1 LRAPFAAVLAVLALQ
16 ALALMPAAAQPA
28 PVTPTPTPARST
40 LLVADA
46 FVRSGPAE
54 FYLPVGQVTPDSPLV
69 PLNISA
75 DGRWVLIRYNRGF
88 GWVRRDLAFWNVNVD
103 ALPALE
109 AGITPSPSG
118 VTNTPFFPTSTPA
131 DNYISVSAVS
141 AYVRSGP
148 GRTYL
153 RLSQLLPGTIIEP
166 VGRNADS
173 SWVLLRLP
181 DDAGFGWIRRD
192 LGVWFTDLQD
202 LPVLS
207 EDALTPTATFT
218 PSQTATASATPTET
232 ATSTDT
238 PTITP
243 TATDTA
249 THTATP
255 EPTATDTATHTA
267 TPEPTATDTATHTAT
282 PEPTATDTA
291 THTAS
296 PEPTATDTATHTAS
310 PEPTATDTA
319 THTASPEPTA
329 TDTATHTASPEPTAT
344 HTASPEPTAT
354 DTATHTASP
363 EPTIDTQ
370 ASAPLQPTDAPI
382 DIPSETPTP
391 ELTAT
396 HTASPEP
403 TATYTD
409 TPTDTPSETPTPE
422 PTATP
427 TEDRT
432 EIAMAVITVTPLPPA
447 SPTPIP
453 PPTPAESQ
461 GAGLPAEA
469 IAAGLILLAILGY
482 VLAYWRGM
490 ASAKRYADG
499 FVVPV
504 CPICQT
510 GRLTVEGRTERNLGL
525 PTTRH
530 VVKCEA
536 CRSILRET
544 SPRRWRYAVDR
555 AANPT
560 LYDRLNDR
568 QISEDELRRLG
579 ATGAPKPAANLA
591 RTPPDFV
598 DDE

>member
-1 LRAPFAAVLAVLALQ
+1 MRLRAPFAAVLAVLALQ

-255 EPTATDTATHTA
+255 EPTATDTAT
-267 TPEPTATDTATHTAT
+267 PEPTATD
-282 PEPTATDTA
+282 
-291 THTAS
+291 
-296 PEPTATDTATHTAS
+296 
-310 PEPTATDTA
+310 
-319 THTASPEPTA
+319 
-329 TDTATHTASPEPTAT
+329 
-344 HTASPEPTAT
+344 TASPEPTAT

-363 EPTIDTQ
+363 EPTIDSQ

-382 DIPSETPTP
+382 DI
-391 ELTAT
+391 
-396 HTASPEP
+396 
-403 TATYTD
+403 
-409 TPTDTPSETPTPE
+409 PSETPTPE

-579 ATGAPKPAANLA
+579 TTGTPKPAANLA